1 MTWLTW
7 PREKRATLGSA
18 HERSTRARLRGV
30 ASLALLA
37 VVLTACTDGGPSFS
51 DELADYGPIV
61 GERLMLDDG
70 TELAIG
76 GLGEDEFAAQW
87 RAPDAEGWTEPQNV
101 VGGSDL
107 EADQLTVTPAG
118 DTAVAGFSW
127 YASDDDERENY
138 ARVDAAACHDLSC
151 TVVKDVRGEPM
162 VDAEGGY
169 AVVELERQGD
179 EDTSPERFATW
190 ESGDSQ
196 WEEVE
201 LDGLPV
207 PSDQYVVPD
216 VVLLG
221 DGSFA
226 TVRGSLAGTSC
237 SYELW
242 LSQPRGTTLSP
253 VASTAPRPDPGCS
266 PEFVQTDGTYVTF
279 YDRTTD
285 DDVRFV
291 QQGGTWADDQPAAG
305 LLEIDDREGRTGFSM
320 MLTRLEDGSSVAI
333 GSPDLRRVV
342 AQYRPAGSAEWTRP
356 ETVARSTADQPCR
369 MARASTM
376 FEHTDVMYVV
386 SCWPRG
392 SAFGDEYDDAP
403 PPTSGFALASA
414 DGRGWAT
421 APLDRPGYE
430 PSSQVSER
438 LLLARGGDRSVVWRP
453 GATRFEEVTL
463 PLAEPTVDALAV
475 SGDTAIRVTGN
486 ADPARP
492 CRPTW
497 SVAPLTA
504 DAWQD
509 GGAIVPVESF
519 ARGPNACYGVAIDE
533 EETGRGF
540 VPGREFRVA
549 GVIESINSS
558 VDGTLVRTAAGWRFQ
573 RG

>member
-1 MTWLTW
+1 MGL
-7 PREKRATLGSA
+7 PRTLGCAVLAVLIS
-18 HERSTRARLRGV
+18 
-30 ASLALLA
+30 SLA
-37 VVLTACTDGGPSFS
+37 ACTDDQPSFS
-51 DELADYGPIV
+51 DDLADYGPIV
-61 GERLMLDDG
+61 AEQVVLDDG

-76 GLGEDEFAAQW
+76 ARGEEEFAAQW
-87 RAPDAEGWTEPQNV
+87 RAPGGEGWTAPQTV
-101 VGGSDL
+101 VEGAGL

-118 DTAVAGFSW
+118 GTVVAGFSW
-127 YASDDDERENY
+127 YDADDDERENH

-151 TVVKDVRGEPM
+151 VIVEDVLGAPM
-162 VDAEGGY
+162 LDAAGAY
-169 AVVELERQGD
+169 AAVELEREGD
-179 EDTSPERFATW
+179 DDTAPERFATW
-190 ESGDSQ
+190 ESGASEWD
-196 WEEVE
+196 EVE

-207 PSDQYVVPD
+207 PSEQFVVPD

-242 LSQPRGTTLSP
+242 LSEPRGTTLAP
-253 VASTAPRPDPGCS
+253 VASTSPRPDPGCS

-285 DDVRFV
+285 DDVSFV
-291 QQGGTWADDQPAAG
+291 QQDGTWVDDQPTSG
-305 LLEIDDREGRTGFSM
+305 LLEIDDREGRAGIAM
-320 MLTRLEDGSSVAI
+320 NLTELEDGSSVAV
-333 GSPDLRRVV
+333 GSPDLVRVV

-356 ETVARSTADQPCR
+356 VTVARSTSQRPCR
-369 MARASTM
+369 TARSSTM

-386 SCWPRG
+386 SCWPIN
-392 SAFGDEYDDAP
+392 SAWGDEYDDAP

-414 DGRGWAT
+414 DGRRWAA

-430 PSSQVSER
+430 PVAQVSER
-438 LLLARGGDRSVVWRP
+438 LLLARGSDRSVVWRP

-463 PLAEPTVDALAV
+463 PLAEPTVDAIAV
-475 SGDTAIRVTGN
+475 SGDTAVRVTGN

-504 DAWQD
+504 GAWQE
-509 GGAIVPVESF
+509 GGAILPIEPF
-519 ARGPNACYGVAIDE
+519 ARGPNECYGVASDE
-533 EETGRGF
+533 EENGRSS
-540 VPGREFRVA
+540 VPGREIRVA
-549 GVIESINSS
+549 GVIESINGS
-558 VDGTLVRTAAGWRFQ
+558 VDGTLVRTPGGWRFR